1 MANQKKHYMRYQR
14 SMWLGMGAIFATSI
28 GCGGS
33 QVFIEQNSTP
43 KTSLTLEILHINDS
57 HSHLDEAQTT
67 LPFLTAAQKR
77 EAISVS
83 HGGFA
88 RVTALMKQLATAH
101 DNSLKIHAGDAL
113 VGDLYFKMSKGEAE
127 AKLMNTVCFD
137 SFTLGNHEFDNGD
150 GALLNFLE
158 FLDQSSSCAEKTKIL
173 SANVEFN
180 SGSALHNNRF
190 VVPYTIIE
198 KQGQKI
204 GLIGVTTAFKTKYS
218 SRPDENTLF
227 HAEVSSV
234 QKYIDELREQ
244 GINKIIV
251 QSHMG
256 YQQDLAMAKQLVG
269 VDVVIGGDSHSL
281 LANPKIKDYG
291 LTAEGDYPTQVLNK
305 EGQKVCIGQAWQ
317 YAYVVGQLSVTFDA
331 DGVVQSCAGRPHI
344 LLANDFK
351 RADPQALPLTS
362 QEKQM
367 IEDDIAQSEIFT
379 VVQPD
384 PTAQAVLQPFA
395 VAKILFGQQKIATAI
410 ENLCLR
416 RVPGQYRDAYRSA
429 LGDVCNVNSF
439 NQQHGGDMQ
448 QLVAEAFLQQG
459 KKYFKADFS
468 LVNGGGVREDIAM
481 GEVTVEK
488 IYRVLAFNNTLVQ
501 LNMTGL
507 DIKAMLEDAM
517 DAVLNGQTGSYP
529 YTGGLTWQVDL
540 TQAKGQRITHVAIQD
555 PQAQFQAINDQQ
567 IYRLITINFLADGQ
581 GSYHTLKAITGD
593 RRIDVGLD
601 YTEAFIQYLE
611 DLTPSHG
618 QKTFGRLSPLLYSTQ
633 KFIDL
638 PQSSAGKQKF

>member
-1 MANQKKHYMRYQR
+1 MAHQR
-14 SMWLGMGAIFATSI
+14 KYHGIYNGLFWLSVGCILVTTTACGIQEEFAAPNADS
-28 GCGGS
+28 
-33 QVFIEQNSTP
+33 NHKAP
-43 KTSLTLEILHINDS
+43 LTLEILHINDS

-67 LPFLTAAQKR
+67 LPFLTTAQKR
-77 EAISVS
+77 EQISLS

-88 RVTALMKQLATAH
+88 RVSALMKKLSVQYKNTI
-101 DNSLKIHAGDAL
+101 KIHAGDAL

-150 GALLNFLE
+150 SSLLNFLNMLE
-158 FLDQSSSCAEKTKIL
+158 DTNDCSQKTKVL
-173 SANVEFN
+173 SANVNFGD
-180 SGSALHNNRF
+180 GSALKGNSIIQ
-190 VVPYTIIE
+190 PYTVIE

-218 SRPDENTLF
+218 SRPDENTSF
-227 HAEVSSV
+227 YDEVSSV
-234 QKYIDELREQ
+234 QKYIDELKQQ
-244 GINKIIV
+244 GVDKIIV

-256 YQQDLAMAKQLVG
+256 YQQDLAMVKQLRG

-281 LANPKIKDYG
+281 LANPKIKAYG

-305 EGQKVCIGQAWQ
+305 EGKQVCVGQAWQ

-331 DGVVQSCAGRPHI
+331 NGEVQSCAGRPHI
-344 LLANDFK
+344 LLGDDFK
-351 RADPQALPLTS
+351 RADPQALPLTAR
-362 QEKQM
+362 EKQM
-367 IEDDIAQSEIFT
+367 IHDDIHQSQMFT

-384 PTAQAVLQPFA
+384 PTAQTVLQPFA
-395 VAKILFGQQKIATAI
+395 VAKVLFGQQKIATAI

-429 LGDVCNVNSF
+429 LGDICNMNPF

-468 LVNGGGVREDIAM
+468 LVNGGGVREDIPI
-481 GEVTVEK
+481 GDVTVDK

-501 LNMTGL
+501 LNMTGRE
-507 DIKAMLEDAM
+507 IKAMLEDAM
-517 DAVLNGQTGSYP
+517 QAVINGQTGSYP
-529 YTGGLTWQVDL
+529 YTGGLTWHVDFNAP
-540 TQAKGQRITHVAIQD
+540 QGQRIRHIKIKTVEEW
-555 PQAQFQAINDQQ
+555 QALHNDRH
-567 IYRLITINFLADGQ
+567 YKLITINFLADGQ
-581 GSYHTLKAITGD
+581 GSYHTLKTITGD

-601 YTEAFIQYLE
+601 YTEAFIDYLE
-611 DLTPSHG
+611 DLPKLDT
-618 QKTFGRLSPLLYSTQ
+618 QKTFGRLSKDFYSTQ
-633 KFIDL
+633 GFIDI
-638 PQSSAGKQKF
+638 PR